1 MHNRAFAYSYSF
13 MLSIALLLP
22 ASAQCVTQPDER
34 EEDNSY
40 LTAHVIETSMASM
53 PVEHNFHR
61 IGDED
66 WVKFY
71 SYGTAGQ
78 PYPYSVFITDA
89 GPRCEAEVSVFKG
102 DGTTALTEPVAAAGK
117 GQEVTADFT
126 CTETGAYFIRV
137 RNKNP
142 LVYGRDTQYWLKV
155 RLNISAV
162 PKPVGTG
169 IISGVVTDS
178 QTGRPVNNAVIKS
191 SANIAALPDQAV
203 YVMLHPAGEFTLTAT
218 SDGYLP
224 YITSLELRAG
234 EAVTRDIPLVPASGL
249 PTASDCLVEHL
260 YGKNSPEAGVLRQ
273 YRAGVLAATPYGIAA
288 IKAYYAASPKLT
300 ALCRQHPSLAEFLKK
315 IIACAIIVVKPW
327 ADPQV
332 PCRFRSIA
340 LHER

>member
-1 MHNRAFAYSYSF
+1 LPAAESRPRADSHGRRVCFMHNRAFAYSYSF

-22 ASAQCVTQPDER
+22 ARAQCVTQPDAFEV
-34 EEDNSY
+34 DNTY
-40 LTAHVIETSMASM
+40 LDARVIDTKMSAT

-89 GPRCEAEVSVFKG
+89 GSRCEAEVAVFRG

-117 GQEVTADFT
+117 GREVTADFT
-126 CTETGAYFIRV
+126 CTETGVHFIRV

-155 RLNISAV
+155 RLNIGFT
-162 PKPVGTG
+162 PVGTG

-178 QTGRPVNNAVIKS
+178 QTGRLVNNAVIKS
-191 SANIAALPDQAV
+191 SANIAALPDQGV
-203 YVMLHPAGEFTLTAT
+203 YVMLHPAGSFTLTAT

-224 YITSLELRAG
+224 YTTSLELSAG
-234 EAVTRDIPLVPASGL
+234 EAVTRDIPLVPTGGL
-249 PTASDCLVEHL
+249 PPASDCLVEHL
-260 YGKNSPEAGVLRQ
+260 YGKNSPEADLLRQ

-288 IKAYYAASPKLT
+288 IKAYYAASPKLI
-300 ALCRQHPSLAEFLKK
+300 ALCRQHPKLAEFLKK
-315 IIACAIIVVKPW
+315 IIAWAIIVIKP
-327 ADPQV
+327 
-332 PCRFRSIA
+332 
-340 LHER
+340 